1 MDDLIIIGKHYYCP
15 YCGQEISKDEN
26 GQYVCHCE
34 DATKARQIEREA
46 MQLEWSARS
55 LRNSKPKP
63 RFCERIVCA
72 PIPDN
77 PTHTE
82 DEPNPSF

>member
-1 MDDLIIIGKHYYCP
+1 MDNLIIIGKHYYCP
-15 YCGQEISKDEN
+15 YCGQEIHQNEN
-26 GQYVCHCE
+26 ELYVCHCK

-46 MQLEWSARS
+46 MQLEWNAST

-72 PIPDN
+72 PIPDVSSLQ
-77 PTHTE
+77 E
-82 DEPNPSF
+82 GEPNPCF